1 MRTVGFVNDM
11 SSYFPLSQRPKR
23 DETDVTNNW
32 ARHRGTVLLDLAGL
46 LDELSEPPIVEAP
59 LDLAGLVT
67 ELEWVS
73 TTSRLSRLLR
83 RTPPA
88 TRSGALGERVRALS
102 TADLSSGARRSVADL
117 GDAVV
122 AAYRVASATGH
133 PIAID
138 TVASGAVALAR
149 GLSGPVGARA
159 VTSERTLVATDA
171 DWRVGRGPELPGTA
185 EAIVLFLY
193 GHGRPIR

>member
-23 DETDVTNNW
+23 DETDVTSNW

-46 LDELSEPPIVEAP
+46 LDELTDTEISECA
-59 LDLAGLVT
+59 LDLAGVVT

-73 TTSRLSRLLR
+73 TTSRAGRALR
-83 RTPPA
+83 RNRPA
-88 TRSGALGERVRALS
+88 ATTGQLGGRVRALS
-102 TADLSSGARRSVADL
+102 TADLASGAKRSVADL

-122 AAYRVASATGH
+122 AAYRIALATGH
-133 PIAID
+133 PIAVD
-138 TVASGAVALAR
+138 PVASGAVALAR
-149 GLSGPVGARA
+149 GLGGPVGARA
-159 VTSERTLVATDA
+159 VTRERTLVATDA

-193 GHGRPIR
+193 GHGRLIR

>member
-46 LDELSEPPIVEAP
+46 LDELSDDQVAGAT
-59 LDLAGLVT
+59 LDIAGVVT
-67 ELEWVS
+67 ELEWLS
-73 TTSRLSRLLR
+73 TTSRAARLLR
-83 RTPPA
+83 RARPQTV
-88 TRSGALGERVRALS
+88 RGELGGRVRALS

-122 AAYRVASATGH
+122 AAYEIASATGH
-133 PIAID
+133 PIAVD
-138 TVASGAVALAR
+138 PVASGAVALAR
-149 GLSGPVGARA
+149 GLGGPVGARA
-159 VTSERTLVATDA
+159 VTRERTLVATDA
-171 DWRVGRGPELPGTA
+171 DWRVGHGPELPGTA

-193 GHGRPIR
+193 GRGRLTR